1 MGNSRRR
8 ADKMVRR
15 AMIGPNRVQKAS
27 KKRSRRVLRLPSAAT
42 GLRLCSP
49 FNSTLILTEKS
60 PRDSVG

>member
-8 ADKMVRR
+8 ADKM
-15 AMIGPNRVQKAS
+15 GPKSVQ
-27 KKRSRRVLRLPSAAT
+27 KRSRRVLRLPSAAT